1 MGYGCMLYEMKNIA
15 VKKLVIIM
23 ACENG
28 ECVVMKKLTKPS
40 ISDFLVNTSTNL
52 SKTNWSFMEPS
63 KELEK
68 AMESKFL
75 TPTKFSMEIEKI
87 VAEEKL
93 NYIDA
98 ICQYCE
104 MNDIEIQSVTKL
116 ITKPLKERL
125 KYDAIQLNFMKKTSR
140 AKLPL

>member
-1 MGYGCMLYEMKNIA
+1 
-15 VKKLVIIM
+15 
-23 ACENG
+23 
-28 ECVVMKKLTKPS
+28 
-40 ISDFLVNTSTNL
+40 
-52 SKTNWSFMEPS
+52 MEPS
-63 KELEK
+63 KELAK

>member
-1 MGYGCMLYEMKNIA
+1 
-15 VKKLVIIM
+15 
-23 ACENG
+23 
-28 ECVVMKKLTKPS
+28 
-40 ISDFLVNTSTNL
+40 
-52 SKTNWSFMEPS
+52 MEPS

-116 ITKPLKERL
+116 ITKHLKESL

>member
-1 MGYGCMLYEMKNIA
+1 
-15 VKKLVIIM
+15 M

-28 ECVVMKKLTKPS
+28 ECVVYEETDKAKYIRLLGKY
-40 ISDFLVNTSTNL
+40 IDKFV
-52 SKTNWSFMEPS
+52 KTNWFCGTK

>member
-1 MGYGCMLYEMKNIA
+1 
-15 VKKLVIIM
+15 
-23 ACENG
+23 
-28 ECVVMKKLTKPS
+28 
-40 ISDFLVNTSTNL
+40 
-52 SKTNWSFMEPS
+52 MEPN

-68 AMESKFL
+68 AMESKVL

-87 VAEEKL
+87 VAEEKI

-104 MNDIEIQSVTKL
+104 INDIEIQSVSKL
-116 ITKPLKERL
+116 VTKPLKERL